1 MLTSRQLLQTRCGM
15 GVSGGSELVA
25 LGSSGKVAAVQSP
38 QKTPPQWR
46 QWCRQ
51 TSSDHTAP
59 QSAHVS
65 RASSATQSGWLASI
79 ATGGGAAASS
89 SCDASANGS
98 GGIAAMALAPHS
110 NTLVTEQP
118 GEQWGLEEPSQVKSS
133 AAKR

>member
-59 QSAHVS
+59 QSAQVS

-89 SCDASANGS
+89 SCSASANGS

-118 GEQWGLEEPSQVKSS
+118 GELWGLEEPSQVK
-133 AAKR
+133 R